1 MADRDAARTARA
13 PTRTTSRSATRST
26 RGEIDFGLVNHYYN
40 EQAKAEDP
48 STTTE
53 NHFLPGD
60 DPGSMI
66 LTTAVGILDTA
77 GDQSEKPRSS
87 STSCCRPR
95 RRSTSPTETFE
106 YPLAAG
112 VEPAVDLPPLDQLE
126 APAVDLSD
134 LGGGLERT
142 RELIRDSGL
151 EGS

>member
-1 MADRDAARTARA
+1 M
-13 PTRTTSRSATRST
+13 
-26 RGEIDFGLVNHYYN
+26 
-40 EQAKAEDP
+40 
-48 STTTE
+48 
-53 NHFLPGD
+53 PGD

-77 GDQSEKPRSS
+77 GDQSENAEKFVEFLL
-87 STSCCRPR
+87 
-95 RRSTSPTETFE
+95 SPEAQEYFATETFE
-106 YPLAAG
+106 YPLVDG

-142 RELIRDSGL
+142 RALIRDSGL